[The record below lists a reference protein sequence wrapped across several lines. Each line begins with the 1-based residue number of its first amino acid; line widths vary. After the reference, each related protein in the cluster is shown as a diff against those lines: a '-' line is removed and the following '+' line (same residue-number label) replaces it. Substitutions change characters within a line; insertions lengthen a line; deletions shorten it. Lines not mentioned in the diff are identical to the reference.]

1 MVVTGYQRG
10 LCIMTL
16 PTMGHFCSR
25 SDMSTTDRFLSCF
38 QFCLQTKQPLHVE
51 LGFCQLT
58 LSTTLLS
65 LLWAT
70 RFGDGDVATNR
81 DWSPEKS
88 GTGHSGTVRREIQDL
103 ATCDGHNHSK
113 VFEAAA

>member
-1 MVVTGYQRG
+1 MYHDIADDGA
-10 LCIMTL
+10 
-16 PTMGHFCSR
+16 
-25 SDMSTTDRFLSCF
+25 FL
-38 QFCLQTKQPLHVE
+38 QQIRHVNYRTKQPLHVE

-65 LLWAT
+65 LFWAT

-103 ATCDGHNHSK
+103 AT
-113 VFEAAA
+113 